1 MLMSTWVLPVSA
13 VCAAWCVTFTCIS
26 GVRSDVYQWWCVPC
40 LGGNICCCLQ
50 CFRAHHVGHFGW
62 QVLIQGRTA
71 VAVDSEMCGGFGCLA
86 RFSSTGV
93 LQGFTRFG
101 ETGYWLVSWCFEPS
115 QPQDCIHQGWKQTSV
130 CLPVIQSRSHY
141 TTSLFFLNHNSLS
154 NILQRNK
161 HNTKLFIFHRTH

>member
-1 MLMSTWVLPVSA
+1 MLDELITGFCRSPRNDLPCHHLCMCVFLRCCFLFVVFCCCFFLGGLTLVNTLTKQSSDIHVNVHLSLASVSSL
-13 VCAAWCVTFTCIS
+13 CSMMCYFHFIS

-101 ETGYWLVSWCFEPS
+101 ETRYWLVSW
-115 QPQDCIHQGWKQTSV
+115 
-130 CLPVIQSRSHY
+130 L
-141 TTSLFFLNHNSLS
+141 
-154 NILQRNK
+154 
-161 HNTKLFIFHRTH
+161 